1 MTDVT
6 ILANARIVLDDTIV
20 EGAVAV
26 EDGRIAEI
34 LPSRSAGGE
43 DMGGDYLLPGLVEL
57 HTDQIEGHLNP
68 RSGVVWNAMAAVQAH
83 DGQVATSGITTVF
96 DAVRVGSD
104 ENTRVDAETVADL
117 VATIERAMADGRLR
131 AEHFVHLR
139 CEVSADDVVEGF
151 HLLKDHPRLKLVS
164 LMDHAPG
171 QRQFHDLAALRAY
184 LMDKFKMSE
193 ADFEAFAS
201 ARIAQSEK
209 NAGPHRKMI
218 AAECLA
224 RGIALA
230 SHDDATIAHVAESAA
245 LGTRISEFPTT
256 IAAAKASRAAGMK
269 VLMGA
274 PNIVRGR
281 SHSGNVSA
289 IDLLRAGLLD
299 VLSSD
304 YVPFSLI
311 QAVFALAK
319 TGEASLP
326 AAVRL
331 AGANPAAAAGLT
343 DRGIVAAGMRADL
356 VRVAHAPGEPPV
368 VRAVWREGRRV
379 G

>member
-1 MTDVT
+1 MTRSM
-6 ILANARIVLDDTIV
+6 ILANARLVLCDEIV
-20 EGAVAV
+20 EGAIAI

-34 LPSRSAGGE
+34 LPSRSTGGE
-43 DMGGDYLLPGLVEL
+43 DVDGDYLLPGLVEL

-104 ENTRVDAETVADL
+104 ENTRADAEAVARLAD
-117 VATIERAMADGRLR
+117 TIERAVAEGRLR

-151 HLLKDHPRLKLVS
+151 DLLKDHPRLRLVS

-171 QRQFHDLAALRAY
+171 QRQFHDMAALRAY
-184 LMDKFKMSE
+184 LTDKFKMSE
-193 ADFEAFAS
+193 ADFEAFAA

-209 NAGPHRKMI
+209 NAGPHRRAI
-218 AAECLA
+218 AAECQT

-230 SHDDATIAHVAESAA
+230 SHDDATIAHVAESIA

-256 IAAAKASRAAGMK
+256 IAAAEASRAAGMK

-274 PNIVRGR
+274 PNVVRGR

-289 IDLLRAGLLD
+289 IQLLRAGLLD

-311 QAVFALAK
+311 QAVFTLAD
-319 TGEASLP
+319 TGLVPLP
-326 AAVRL
+326 AATRL
-331 AGANPAAAAGLT
+331 ASANPGEAAGLA
-343 DRGIVAAGMRADL
+343 DRGRIAAGLRADL
-356 VRVAHAPGEPPV
+356 IRVAHQPGEPPV
-368 VRAVWREGRRV
+368 VRAIWRQGKRV
-379 G
+379 A